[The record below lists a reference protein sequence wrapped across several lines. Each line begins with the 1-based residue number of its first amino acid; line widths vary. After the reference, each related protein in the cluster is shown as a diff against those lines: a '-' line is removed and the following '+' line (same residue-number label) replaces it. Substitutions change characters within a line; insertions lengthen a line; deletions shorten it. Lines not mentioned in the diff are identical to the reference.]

1 MLAYLRSRSID
12 FLRKQLQEMLYL
24 STLPDGILC
33 PDPARLETVKVA
45 RHHCTA
51 WLLQIYA
58 LELRTLEL
66 APNTSPSQLKETL
79 GLLFEASGG
88 AGAGAGVGGASSLP
102 VCVLQKTAFDAPV
115 LHLPPVTS
123 PIIIRGLTVATVP
136 LTVSEGGKGWR
147 VQSDGASCFTT
158 VDVPMFIR
166 LIDDEIARLSSVGRG
181 AAVCDAD
188 VHNGIEAAVKMNVY
202 NMRAA
207 AATHLCQA
215 WSQAVDVAVLGCHG
229 ILFDRGVGGRAATL
243 RRMITTVVI
252 PTLQALASSQSL
264 EMVMAEQLIRP
275 VLSLVSQLRA
285 VSALANNRPLLTPD
299 EHQQLLQSLLQCLL
313 RKSAGFSE
321 NPRSVTSSFF
331 RGFVS
336 SCFTR
341 VLHIAL
347 VASSPSQSSQGPASL
362 SNSTMTPSDEDKE
375 GERDIRSAWALTSV
389 GSASPEECRA
399 RDLVRQYVLLKQLSV
414 SSGYPRTN
422 ESNRIFSISLF
433 LGRPGKMRR

>member
-1 MLAYLRSRSID
+1 M
-12 FLRKQLQEMLYL
+12 FV
-24 STLPDGILC
+24 
-33 PDPARLETVKVA
+33 RLVE
-45 RHHCTA
+45 
-51 WLLQIYA
+51 
-58 LELRTLEL
+58 
-66 APNTSPSQLKETL
+66 
-79 GLLFEASGG
+79 
-88 AGAGAGVGGASSLP
+88 
-102 VCVLQKTAFDAPV
+102 
-115 LHLPPVTS
+115 
-123 PIIIRGLTVATVP
+123 
-136 LTVSEGGKGWR
+136 
-147 VQSDGASCFTT
+147 
-158 VDVPMFIR
+158 
-166 LIDDEIARLSSVGRG
+166 DEIARLSSVGRG

-188 VHNGIEAAVKMNVY
+188 VHSGIEAAVKMNVY

-243 RRMITTVVI
+243 RRMIATVVI

-275 VLSLVSQLRA
+275 ILSLVSQLRA
-285 VSALANNRPLLTPD
+285 VSALAHNRPLLTPD

-336 SCFTR
+336 SCVTR

-347 VASSPSQSSQGPASL
+347 VASSPSQSSASL
-362 SNSTMTPSDEDKE
+362 SNSSMTPSDEDKQ
-375 GERDIRSAWALTSV
+375 GERDIRSEWALTAV

-399 RDLVRQYVLLKQLSV
+399 RDLVRQYVCTIRETICFARLM
-414 SSGYPRTN
+414 N
-422 ESNRIFSISLF
+422 SIKYF
-433 LGRPGKMRR
+433 